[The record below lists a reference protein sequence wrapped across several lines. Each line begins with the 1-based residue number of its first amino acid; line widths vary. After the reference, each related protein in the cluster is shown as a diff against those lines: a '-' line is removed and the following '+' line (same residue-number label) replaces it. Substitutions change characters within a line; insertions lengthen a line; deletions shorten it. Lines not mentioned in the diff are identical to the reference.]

1 MTKIEVLLEKFNAGD
16 KVANEIMEKLLR
28 FYLKDREQMIFREFY
43 GIGCYSQ
50 SKVDIAHNLGLR
62 VDKLDAL
69 LEVIHA
75 KIDDV
80 LAEDLSLKNNQEKC
94 DNSHEVDIN
103 ALVKSFPEFIKLKQE
118 RKFSGP
124 LARYANKPLSV
135 FIYDYNNTRGMKGKE
150 VYDRLMMAIAPG
162 YISDDPKDSA
172 ESIKEDNLEPLYT
185 VFPSSFDPSV
195 PLGRAYKRMV
205 SELISYLEATSA
217 KPKNKKRALIAE
229 LFFNKHMSDKE
240 IMEKA
245 SVSVPTIKDNFLNPL
260 FSIGQ
265 VDEITLNPAFVKAV
279 AEYFST
285 IYYSPVS
292 NVKNEVGLEDDD
304 LSRFLWLF
312 GAEIFEKEEY
322 NQPQIVIHRGDLL
335 RVSDCL
341 YWAYEVLSDAV
352 LPIPEHVFLDRLEKV
367 LDKDKWLPDYIKVII
382 DTNESFLRD
391 SGGLLYLADEDL
403 KRISQRV
410 CRIIYN
416 SPGHTATKKNI
427 LAAYSKIYGKEPS
440 AFRYNEMKEKH
451 FMVISDGVY
460 KYVPDQTK
468 PTTTH
473 DYIDDYISSKVLIRW
488 SELLN
493 EIRKINP
500 ALNERSERAYTT
512 GKCSICSSDSD
523 ILVLKGREGDYPQYK
538 WNAKRKMD
546 KTNFFINKA
555 VEILKNHPKSELSY
569 KDFLSELNGIIR
581 KNGYSDHTT
590 GTVISKYTNEDPK
603 LFIKENEMIRLD
615 ENVLADVALDY
626 IGLGYKNADF
636 YMGIYALTISELKS
650 RPDHRILRSEIVPLA
665 NAQISDE
672 IDGRLVNK
680 AFADRAKPDLLVV
693 DGMGVNTYICL
704 DMTKLASELAEN
716 KQYKVD
722 VDDDANQNESTPKMV
737 VDNTPRP
744 DTSYRQ
750 VYNWNDIVVM
760 MKKDLRHYD
769 KPFFYLGISSDD
781 VIEKFHKFMSKSNNV
796 YLNTL
801 IPQAYYELN
810 YANVDRWS
818 SYDYRSKIA
827 RAFESLLMDIY
838 YQNRGV
844 ESQTKGLRE
853 IMELAFPDYLKAR
866 KTFDRTG
873 FNGILNDIYN
883 DRIKFAHPTTN
894 EMPTLLSNIKAFISY
909 LALYVHTV
917 AKYYKG

>member
-1 MTKIEVLLEKFNAGD
+1 MTKLEVILEKFNAGD
-16 KVANEIMEKLLR
+16 KVANEIIEKLLR

-50 SKVDIAHNLGLR
+50 SKADIAQNLGLR
-62 VDKLDAL
+62 VDELDAI
-69 LEVIHA
+69 LEIIHA

-80 LAEDLSLKNNQEKC
+80 LTADSSLIKSDVENRSHDVDL
-94 DNSHEVDIN
+94 DAMVG
-103 ALVKSFPEFIKLKQE
+103 SFPEFFKLKQE
-118 RKFSGP
+118 RKYSAP
-124 LARYANKPLSV
+124 LAKYAKKPLSV
-135 FIYDYNNTRGMKGKE
+135 FIYDYNNRKMKGKE
-150 VYDRLMMAIAPG
+150 VYDKLMMAIAPG
-162 YISDDPKDSA
+162 YIADDSKDS
-172 ESIKEDNLEPLYT
+172 STSVKEENQEPLNT
-185 VFPSSFDPSV
+185 IFPSSFDTSA
-195 PLGRAYKRMV
+195 PLGGAYKRMV
-205 SELISYLEATSA
+205 SELISYLEETSS

-229 LFFNKHMSDKE
+229 MFFNKHMSDKE

-260 FSIGQ
+260 FNDGQ
-265 VDEITLNPAFVKAV
+265 IDEISLNPTFFKSV

-285 IYYSPVS
+285 IYYSSVS
-292 NVKNEVGLEDDD
+292 KVKSEVGLESDD
-304 LSRFLWLF
+304 LNRFLSLF
-312 GAEIFEKEEY
+312 GAEVFEKEEY
-322 NQPQIVIHRGDLL
+322 CQPAIVIHRGDLL

-352 LPIPEHVFLDRLEKV
+352 LPISEQFFLARLEKV
-367 LDKDKWLPDYIKVII
+367 LDKDKWLPEYIKVII
-382 DTNESFLRD
+382 ETNESFLRD
-391 SGGLLYLADEDL
+391 SDGHLYLADEKL
-403 KRISQRV
+403 KRISHRV

-416 SPGHTATKKNI
+416 SPDHTATKKNI
-427 LAAYSKIYGKEPS
+427 LATYGKLYGKEPS

-460 KYVPDQTK
+460 KYIPNQTK
-468 PTTTH
+468 LMTTH
-473 DYIDDYISSKVLIRW
+473 DYIDNYISSKVLIKW
-488 SELLN
+488 SELLV
-493 EIRKINP
+493 EIKKINP
-500 ALNERSERAYTT
+500 ALNEKSERAYTT

-523 ILVLKGREGDYPQYK
+523 ILVLKGREDDYPQYK

-555 VEILKNHPKSELSY
+555 VEILKKHPKSELPY
-569 KDFLSELNGIIR
+569 KEFLSELNEIIR

-590 GTVISKYTNEDPK
+590 GTVISKYTNEEPK
-603 LFIKENEMIRLD
+603 LFIKENEMISLD

-636 YMGIYALTISELKS
+636 YMSIYALTISELKS
-650 RPDHRILRSEIVPLA
+650 RTDHKLLRSEIATLA

-680 AFADRAKPDLLVV
+680 AFTDRAKPDLLVV
-693 DGMGVNTYICL
+693 DGKGVNTYICL
-704 DMTKLASELAEN
+704 DMSKLASEVAEN

-722 VDDDANQNESTPKMV
+722 VDDDATQIESTPKMV

-750 VYNWNDIVVM
+750 VYNWDDIIAM

-769 KPFFYLGISSDD
+769 KPFFFMGISSDE
-781 VIEKFHKFMSKSNNV
+781 VLEKFHKFMIQSKNI

-801 IPQAYYELN
+801 IPQAYYELS

-838 YQNRGV
+838 YQNRGI

-853 IMELAFPDYLKAR
+853 IMDLAFPDYLKAR

-883 DRIKFAHPTTN
+883 DRIKFAHPITN
-894 EMPTLLSNIKAFISY
+894 DMPTLQSNIKAFISY
-909 LALYVHTV
+909 LALYVYTV